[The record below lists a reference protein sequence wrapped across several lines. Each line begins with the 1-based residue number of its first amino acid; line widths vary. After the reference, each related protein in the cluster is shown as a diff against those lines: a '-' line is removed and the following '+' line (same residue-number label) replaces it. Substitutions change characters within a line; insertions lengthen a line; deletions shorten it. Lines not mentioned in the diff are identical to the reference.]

1 MKRALEVREEGRRAA
16 WTPPPLLTVS
26 EWADDHRMLSSEAS
40 AEPGQWRTARV
51 PYMRAIMDALSP
63 SDPTERIVVM
73 KGAQLGGTEAIL
85 NALGY
90 LIHLAPGPALLV
102 QPTVEVAQRFSKQ
115 RLTPMIEATPALR
128 DCVREA
134 RSRDS
139 GNTILVKQFPG
150 GLVIITGANS
160 AAGLRSM
167 PIRYLECDEIDE
179 YPGDV
184 EGQGDPISLA
194 EKRTSTFANRKVLL
208 VSTPTIK
215 GLSRIEAEFATSDQR
230 HYFVCCPF
238 CGHWEW
244 IRWPQIR
251 WDEDHPETAHLVC
264 VECQG
269 VIEERMKGELL
280 ARGEWRPTSR
290 GDGRTA
296 GFHLSGLY
304 SPLGWVSWE
313 RIVRE
318 FLKADAAAK
327 RGDFTLLK
335 SWVNARLGECW
346 EERGESVEPDAILAR
361 TERYPAEVPNGVGVL
376 VASVDVQG
384 DRLEAQVTGFG
395 AGEESWLVAWQQF
408 PGDPATDRLW
418 WELDRF
424 LNQSFTH
431 ESGQKVRVSCTAV
444 DSGGHHSEQV
454 YRFCKPRLGRRVFAI
469 RGGSERGKP
478 VVDRPT
484 RNNRYHTPL
493 FTLCVD
499 TAKETICSR
508 LKIATPG
515 PGYMHLPGWIDAEY
529 VEQLTAEK
537 KIRKY
542 VKGKGSVPEWVKTRE
557 RNEALDLT
565 VYSLSAL
572 YILGP
577 VVLKSLSDRAA
588 QLARPAAEVAPPPAP
603 DPYAAR
609 APFLRLRRR
618 GWVTGWRDY

>member
-1 MKRALEVREEGRRAA
+1 MNRALEVRQEGRRAA

-26 EWADDHRMLSSEAS
+26 EWADDHRVLSSEAS
-40 AEPGQWRTARV
+40 AEPGQWRTSRV

-115 RLTPMIEATPALR
+115 RLTPMIDATPVLR
-128 DCVREA
+128 EQVREA

-167 PIRYLECDEIDE
+167 PIRYLECDEVDE

-208 VSTPTIK
+208 VSTPTVK
-215 GLSRIEAEFATSDQR
+215 GLSRIEAEFAGSDRR
-230 HYFVCCPF
+230 HFFICCPF
-238 CGHWEW
+238 CGHWDW

-251 WDEDHPETAHLVC
+251 WDEDRPETAHLVC
-264 VECQG
+264 AECQG

-280 ARGEWRPTSR
+280 SRGEWRPTTR
-290 GDGRTA
+290 GDGHTA

-327 RGDFTLLK
+327 RGDLALLK
-335 SWVNARLGECW
+335 SWVNARLGETW

-395 AGEESWLVAWQQF
+395 AGEESWLIAWQQF
-408 PGDPATDRLW
+408 PGDPASDRLW

-424 LNQSFTH
+424 LNQTFTH

-454 YRFCKPRLGRRVFAI
+454 YRFCKARLGRRVFAI

-484 RNNRYHTPL
+484 RHNVYHTPL
-493 FTLCVD
+493 YTLCVD
-499 TAKETICSR
+499 TAKETVCAR
-508 LKIATPG
+508 LKIASPG

-565 VYSLSAL
+565 VYVLAAL

-577 VVLKSLSDRAA
+577 VVLKSLPERAG
-588 QLARPAAEVAPPPAP
+588 QLARPAAEVTPTPAT
-603 DPYAAR
+603 DPYAPR
-609 APFLRLRRR
+609 TPFLRLRRH
-618 GWVTGWRDY
+618 GWVTGWRRL

>member
-1 MKRALEVREEGRRAA
+1 
-16 WTPPPLLTVS
+16 
-26 EWADDHRMLSSEAS
+26 MLSSEAS
-40 AEPGQWRTARV
+40 AEPGQWRTSRV

-63 SDPTERIVVM
+63 SNPTERVVVM
-73 KGAQLGGTEAIL
+73 KGAQLAGTEAIL

-90 LIHLAPGPALLV
+90 LIHYAPGPALLV

-115 RLTPMIEATPALR
+115 RLTPMIEATPVLKER
-128 DCVREA
+128 VREA

-208 VSTPTIK
+208 VSTPTLK
-215 GLSRIEAEFATSDQR
+215 GFSRIEAEFAVSDQR
-230 HYFVCCPF
+230 RYFIPCPF
-238 CGHWEW
+238 CGHWDW

-251 WDEDHPETAHLVC
+251 WDEGRPGTAHLLC
-264 VECQG
+264 AECDG

-280 ARGEWRPTSR
+280 GAGEWRATAE
-290 GDGRTA
+290 GDGHTA

-318 FLKADAAAK
+318 FLEADAAAK
-327 RGDFTLLK
+327 RGDVTLLK
-335 SWVNARLGECW
+335 TWINTRLGETW
-346 EERGESVEPDAILAR
+346 EERGEAVEPEAILAR
-361 TERYPAEVPNGVGVL
+361 AERYAAEVPNGVGVL

-384 DRLEAQVTGFG
+384 DRLEAQVMGFG
-395 AGEESWLVAWQQF
+395 RGEESWLIAWQQF

-424 LNQSFTH
+424 LRQIFTH
-431 ESGQKVRVSCTAV
+431 ESGRKLRISCTAI

-454 YRFCKPRLGRRVFAI
+454 YRFCKARLGRRVFAI

-484 RNNRYHTPL
+484 RNNRYRTPL
-493 FTLCVD
+493 YTLCVD
-499 TAKETICSR
+499 TAKETVSSR
-508 LKIATPG
+508 LKITAPG
-515 PGYMHLPGWIDAEY
+515 PGYLHLPEWVDAEY
-529 VEQLTAEK
+529 VAQLTAEK

-542 VKGKGSVPEWVKTRE
+542 LKGKGSVPEWVKIRE

-565 VYSLSAL
+565 VYCLAAL

-577 VVLKSLSDRAA
+577 QTVRNLPAYAA
-588 QLARPAAEVAPPPAP
+588 QLARKLEERPEGASSPTATAKRMP
-603 DPYAAR
+603 
-609 APFLRLRRR
+609 RRR
-618 GWVTGWRDY
+618 GGFVTNWRW

>member
-1 MKRALEVREEGRRAA
+1 MSRALEIRQEGRRAA

-26 EWADDHRMLSSEAS
+26 EWADRYRMLSSEAS
-40 AEPGQWRTARV
+40 AEPGQWRTSRV
-51 PYMRAIMDALSP
+51 PYMRTIMDALSP
-63 SDPTERIVVM
+63 SNPTERIVVM
-73 KGAQLGGTEAIL
+73 KGAQLAGTEAIL

-115 RLTPMIEATPALR
+115 RLTPMIEATPVLKER
-128 DCVREA
+128 VSEA

-208 VSTPTIK
+208 VSTPTLK
-215 GLSRIEAEFATSDQR
+215 GLSRIESEFAMSDQR
-230 HYFVCCPF
+230 RFFIRCPF
-238 CGHWEW
+238 CGHWDW

-251 WDEDHPETAHLVC
+251 WEEGRPETAHLVC
-264 VECQG
+264 AECQG

-280 ARGEWRPTSR
+280 GAGEWRPTMK
-290 GDGRTA
+290 GDGHTA

-313 RIVRE
+313 RIARE
-318 FLKADAAAK
+318 FLEADAAAK
-327 RGDFTLLK
+327 RGDVTLLK
-335 SWVNARLGECW
+335 TWINTRLGETW
-346 EERGESVEPDAILAR
+346 EERGEAVEPEALLGRA
-361 TERYPAEVPNGVGVL
+361 ERYAAEVPTGVGVL
-376 VASVDVQG
+376 VAAVDVQG

-395 AGEESWLVAWQQF
+395 AGEESWLIAWQQF
-408 PGDPATDRLW
+408 PGDPAGNQLW

-424 LNQSFTH
+424 LRQRFTH
-431 ESGQKVRVSCTAV
+431 ESGRHLRIRCTAV

-454 YRFCKPRLGRRVFAI
+454 YRFCKTRSGRRVFAI

-484 RNNRYHTPL
+484 RNNLYRTPL
-493 FTLCVD
+493 YTLCVD
-499 TAKETICSR
+499 TAKETVSSR
-508 LKIATPG
+508 LKITSPG
-515 PGYMHLPGWIDAEY
+515 PGYLHLPEWVDEEY
-529 VEQLTAEK
+529 VAQLTAEK

-542 VKGKGSVPEWVKTRE
+542 VKGKGSVPEWVKVRE

-565 VYSLSAL
+565 VYSLAAL

-577 VVLKSLSDRAA
+577 AMVRSLRERATL
-588 QLARPAAEVAPPPAP
+588 LARKIETSSEGA
-603 DPYAAR
+603 
-609 APFLRLRRR
+609 LRLTIGVRRSPRR
-618 GWVTGWRDY
+618 GFVTRWRE

>member
-1 MKRALEVREEGRRAA
+1 
-16 WTPPPLLTVS
+16 LLTVS
-26 EWADDHRMLSSEAS
+26 QWADEHRMLSSEAS

-73 KGAQLGGTEAIL
+73 KGAQLAGTEAIL

-102 QPTVEVAQRFSKQ
+102 QPTVEIAQRFSKQ
-115 RLTPMIEATPALR
+115 RLTPMIDATPALR
-128 DCVREA
+128 ERVKEA

-150 GLVIITGANS
+150 GIVIITGANS

-167 PIRYLECDEIDE
+167 PIRYLECDEVDE

-184 EGQGDPISLA
+184 EGQGEPISLA
-194 EKRTSTFANRKVLL
+194 EKRTSTFSNRKVLL
-208 VSTPTIK
+208 VSTPTLK
-215 GLSRIEAEFATSDQR
+215 GLSRIEAEFTNSDQR
-230 HYFVCCPF
+230 RYSICCPF
-238 CGHWEW
+238 CGHWDW

-251 WDEDHPETAHLVC
+251 WEEGHPQTAHLIC
-264 VECQG
+264 VQCQG
-269 VIEERMKGELL
+269 VIEERRKSELL
-280 ARGEWRPTSR
+280 ASGQWRATAK
-290 GDGRTA
+290 GDGHTA

-335 SWVNARLGECW
+335 TWVNTRLGETW
-346 EERGESVEPDAILAR
+346 EERGETVEPDTLLAR
-361 TERYPAEVPNGVGVL
+361 AERYPAEVPTGVGVL

-384 DRLEAQVTGFG
+384 DRLEAQVMGFG
-395 AGEESWLVAWQQF
+395 AGEESWLIAWQQF
-408 PGDPATDRLW
+408 PGDPASDRLW

-424 LNQSFTH
+424 LNQTFTH
-431 ESGQKVRVSCTAV
+431 ESGQSIAITCATV
-444 DSGGHHSEQV
+444 DSGGHHTEQV
-454 YRFCKPRLGRRVFAI
+454 YRFCKTRLARRVFAI
-469 RGGSERGKP
+469 RGGSERGRP

-484 RNNRYHTPL
+484 QNNRYRTPL

-499 TAKETICSR
+499 TAKETIGAR
-508 LKIATPG
+508 LKIKTPG
-515 PGYMHLPGWIDAEY
+515 PGYMHLPGWVDTEY

-537 KIRKY
+537 KIHKY

-565 VYSLSAL
+565 VYSLAAL

-577 VVLKSLSDRAA
+577 TLLKGLAERAA
-588 QLARPAAEVAPPPAP
+588 QLALPVEAVKAAAQKPAP
-603 DPYAAR
+603 AKPRPQWAR
-609 APFLRLRRR
+609 PN
-618 GWVTGWRDY
+618 WVNSWRDRL

>member
-1 MKRALEVREEGRRAA
+1 MNRALEIRQEGRRAA

-26 EWADDHRMLSSEAS
+26 EWADDHRVLSSEAS
-40 AEPGQWRTARV
+40 AEPGQWRTSRV

-115 RLTPMIEATPALR
+115 RLTPMIEATPVLR
-128 DCVREA
+128 EQVREA

-167 PIRYLECDEIDE
+167 PIRYLECDEVDE

-208 VSTPTIK
+208 VSTPTVK
-215 GLSRIEAEFATSDQR
+215 GLSRIEAEFAGSDQR
-230 HYFVCCPF
+230 HFYVCCPF
-238 CGHWEW
+238 CGHWDW

-251 WDEDHPETAHLVC
+251 WDEDRPETAHLVC
-264 VECQG
+264 AECQG

-280 ARGEWRPTSR
+280 LRGEWRPTTR
-290 GDGRTA
+290 GDGHTA

-327 RGDFTLLK
+327 RGDLALLK
-335 SWVNARLGECW
+335 SWVNARLGETW
-346 EERGESVEPDAILAR
+346 EERGETVEPDAILAR
-361 TERYPAEVPNGVGVL
+361 TERYSAEVPNGVGLL

-395 AGEESWLVAWQQF
+395 AGEESWLIAWQQF
-408 PGDPATDRLW
+408 PGDPASDRLW

-424 LNQSFTH
+424 LNQTFTH

-454 YRFCKPRLGRRVFAI
+454 YRFCKTRLGRRVFAI

-484 RNNRYHTPL
+484 RHNVYHTPL
-493 FTLCVD
+493 YTLCVD
-499 TAKETICSR
+499 TAKETVCAR
-508 LKIATPG
+508 LKIASPG

-565 VYSLSAL
+565 VYSLAAL

-577 VVLKSLSDRAA
+577 VALKSLPERAA
-588 QLARPAAEVAPPPAP
+588 QLARPAAEVPPPSAP
-603 DPYAAR
+603 DPYTSR
-609 APFLRLRRR
+609 APFLQLRRR
-618 GWVTGWRDY
+618 GWVTGWRDW

>member
-1 MKRALEVREEGRRAA
+1 VSSALRDLLEVQAEAWRR
-16 WTPPPLLTVS
+16 PPALSVS
-26 EWADDHRMLSSEAS
+26 EWADAHRMLSSEAS
-40 AEPGQWRTARV
+40 AEPGQWRTSRV

-63 SDPTERIVVM
+63 SNPTERVVVM
-73 KGAQLGGTEAIL
+73 KGAQLAGTEAIL

-90 LIHLAPGPALLV
+90 LIHYAPGPALLV

-115 RLTPMIEATPALR
+115 RLTPMIEATPVLKER
-128 DCVREA
+128 VREA

-208 VSTPTIK
+208 VSTPTLK
-215 GLSRIEAEFATSDQR
+215 GFSRIEAEFAVSDQR
-230 HYFVCCPF
+230 RYFIRCPF
-238 CGHWEW
+238 CGHWDS
-244 IRWPQIR
+244 IRWPRIR
-251 WDEDHPETAHLVC
+251 WDEGRPETVHLLC
-264 VECQG
+264 AQCDG

-280 ARGEWRPTSR
+280 GAGEWRATAQ
-290 GDGRTA
+290 GDGHTA

-318 FLKADAAAK
+318 FLEADAAAK
-327 RGDFTLLK
+327 RGDVTLLK
-335 SWVNARLGECW
+335 TWINTRLGEAW
-346 EERGESVEPDAILAR
+346 EERGEAVEPEAILAR
-361 TERYPAEVPNGVGVL
+361 AERYAAEVPNGVGVL

-384 DRLEAQVTGFG
+384 DRLEAQVMGFG
-395 AGEESWLVAWQQF
+395 KGEESWLIAWQQF
-408 PGDPATDRLW
+408 PGDPEDQRLW

-424 LNQSFTH
+424 LRQIFTH
-431 ESGQKVRVSCTAV
+431 QSGRKLRIQCTAI

-454 YRFCKPRLGRRVFAI
+454 YRFCKARLGRRVFAI

-484 RNNRYHTPL
+484 RNNRYRTPL
-493 FTLCVD
+493 YTLCVD
-499 TAKETICSR
+499 TAKEMISSR
-508 LKIATPG
+508 LKITAPG
-515 PGYMHLPGWIDAEY
+515 PGYLHLPEWVDAEY
-529 VEQLTAEK
+529 VAQLTAEK

-542 VKGKGSVPEWVKTRE
+542 LKGKGSVPEWVKIRE

-565 VYSLSAL
+565 VYCLAAL

-577 VVLKSLSDRAA
+577 QTVRNLPAYAS
-588 QLARPAAEVAPPPAP
+588 QLARKVEERPLGVSSPTPVA
-603 DPYAAR
+603 
-609 APFLRLRRR
+609 RRKAHR
-618 GWVTGWRDY
+618 RSWVTSWKN